1 MIFETNMIEILCY
14 RREAILKN
22 GIVLSFLIRKLDNS
36 SIQGIRIIFEI
47 SMIIETFGWK
57 FASFFHI

>member
-47 SMIIETFGWK
+47 SMIIETFG
-57 FASFFHI
+57 